1 MTNCIIK
8 LELNGIEAKISNII
22 KDNVGTN
29 QTLYNRYIFR
39 ILDDNNTALNTDF
52 KQYLKD
58 NYNINIDSDISKIS
72 SKDLFNAIRNYE
84 NSKGLD
90 VDYSFSPDGSD
101 YLYYFRYNSIED
113 RKFCINM
120 AAQLIQDFK
129 YQDEN
134 KYFRKIEG
142 NKQQYYSDAVIRKIE
157 DILLERLA
165 SKTGKSFDDLLDLMD
180 EKEDYLVDFEK
191 MLQDNSTIQDR
202 NLFAMYKE
210 MLINGEEF
218 FKEVFRDSNLSS
230 LRIFEDETNKEYKAE
245 TEQEEKDYDTADE
258 GIDDSSSPVE
268 GSESNISDDKDHSIA
283 GLNDKAGAEY
293 SSFMAHV
300 TADIRD
306 YLSSLP
312 KLKSNRTKIDE
323 KGNKQF
329 IDFDLDNPLGIKNRM
344 NSKDIILSLF
354 SQGPYMNLE
363 HLVDTLKYLA
373 SNVDGFTGLYK
384 VIEDINNN
392 SDIAF
397 KLMQTFSKEVI
408 HKLRTD
414 VSEDNV
420 SIRLSNRNT
429 DKLTALR
436 FEFIN
441 SLKIT
446 SNFLD
451 HDDNLREFNDLQ
463 NLIGIIK
470 ADIDDLKSLRG
481 KIRIDTEKSIDVNK
495 AKLINKLSTLIKYYY
510 PTIDKPTIAYFI
522 KDSSNGDF
530 IANVNILLNHLNKTI
545 NAAKLQE
552 TSISNRNTQI
562 YELRKERKEIYKQ
575 YERSE
580 DITKEDQQLV
590 DLIENKIRS
599 LYETNIQ
606 VNNLV
611 AAATNLANTLVK
623 HSTVKIDLNHINVEG
638 KQITSVINTN
648 FITNVM
654 RTLQTNLGRRNYGK
668 AKSQSRQ
675 YDNSNIIVEHRDE
688 NGEIINYGLF
698 TIDENNDFIPTPYA
712 EKLLK
717 HSLFD
722 GASNND
728 TFETLLYKHMSK
740 EDYTATAFINFFRN
754 DEHYEADKTDEISDV
769 AFANYFMR
777 IPSDAPKNFIITAPK
792 YTAKRTKK
800 EKGLFGI
807 EEGQKAVD
815 LIRSEYNKFVTIDR
829 SEFDN
834 IKQSISLVQP
844 TKPGSVDTVDE
855 LVNRVLNNEG
865 TSIRVFRNN
874 ITENTRTNSV
884 KDGDKVTSY
893 FLFKADDGS
902 EVIYRMSGIFRN
914 TTSKLVEIENAKFDG
929 FVKGTVSPTIENAV
943 KLKIRSNLLKENK
956 LNRSV
961 NREHR
966 IFKQFRNIFLQELTD
981 AANALNVIFENTD
994 GLIRLEDGNPVFRT
1008 GFGNDAATV
1017 RRLFK
1022 NYHTDGKNVIV
1033 KGKDGRWHLTGKVF
1047 TSTKFKINVI
1057 DENGKLTVLDFGKK
1071 ILEEAFNNN
1080 FLYGGSTN
1088 QYLPTTVT
1096 NKGVKLDLEKRPDL
1110 LEIID
1115 RNIAEYLKEFVK
1127 NEIKEYN
1134 KDYKDVI
1141 PKTLFNEANI
1151 IDFALNTTLMQISYD
1166 DLFEG
1171 DVKFYKSNKD
1181 FFKRAKESQGSGLL
1195 YGCVNYQI
1203 DTTASAQHIKSL
1215 LDTMVFKHITEN
1227 GTEDYK
1233 VDLKDRFRGVTIKNT
1248 IRNSK
1253 ELAIEGVNDAKKD
1266 GVLVT
1271 KLTKILNDR
1280 ERAVSIIEGF
1290 KNTTVNDAQS
1300 YITFDEW
1307 IRRITLRGQLKK
1319 HEALI
1324 NRLLDE
1330 TTDLDPNDLAEFV
1343 QVQKNFYYDI
1353 HYNSELNVAHPRQ
1366 IKNAEFVLIPKLI
1379 KNTQLELVYDLMKKH
1394 NIDQLNTEETSK
1406 AGKAN
1411 VLTIWD
1417 NNGEIMQDNID
1428 DFEKAISKK
1437 NNNGSVNE
1445 AIEEYFYNNLYTQQE
1460 TPQHMNAQNKAGIQ
1474 IMKKICDNISRNSP
1488 LWENKQE
1495 FFRLYS
1501 ANIFGSYEELTD
1513 ELGLE
1518 LDENKNIVL
1527 KDGTQISK
1535 IDAGVFF
1542 NKLYDECC
1550 RLGLDSN
1557 AIDYITISD
1566 EAKKTSSIAFASAMT
1581 NMPTFM
1587 GNFSTKLESIAQ
1599 SVFNNRITRQ
1609 KLPGFHAAQI
1619 TSVGFDA
1626 KNEKVIYE
1634 ANEDG
1639 KKAGVED
1646 RISAE
1651 EYSKLTKDKKKLYNK
1666 RKGSIIAST
1675 KLKYHPEGKSHDEA
1689 KPYIEVMVP
1698 KSAFKFNRYKIDENG
1713 NKVLKTD
1720 IELLTELQNAHLDEI
1735 IGYRIPTEGKQSIAV
1750 MKIVGF
1756 LDDAQG
1762 STIVVPDAWV
1772 SQTGSD
1778 FDIDSIYAIQ
1788 FNTYIDKNGNI
1799 RKTKYQQKHSPKHYI
1814 NYINRRLEHRHPT
1827 VTNKKLDELRE
1838 NVTKQ
1843 LGIEFDE
1850 YRHDESKAYHNL
1862 PKTIKEIIIKEQ
1874 AETPDNDSRKEH
1886 YIDQTNRVIAA
1897 LNEYKE
1903 KTKLSEEDSKKL
1915 ETFLEAERKI
1925 NDRLKDNEYAERF
1938 GEEVNKEVLKVVENI
1953 SKEAKEQGLPTYEQ
1967 YLELSIEE
1975 INDKRSRDNK
1985 LLDCMKTILQHD
1997 SSLEENLSRSNFE
2010 GITNARYE
2018 VEPENIKNI
2027 RDNRS
2032 PYNFRDQAANM
2043 DDAMSGAKLKAFSV
2057 TRDTFCSICNT
2068 VQPNINP
2075 AFQFKTIYRKSD
2087 GYDPEKLIE
2096 TFGEDNVKE
2105 IKDGIYKVTH
2115 TMYGWSLNNRAVTG
2129 DLLTVWSSETTAHIL
2144 DAIKEGFIQN
2154 VNDYTF
2160 GVYKIF
2166 PEVGADYKTAISFM
2180 MLPGI
2185 SSIVKYYNSNKS
2197 IYNTNNVNPI
2207 KEAFK
2212 ENVIKLM
2219 RLYGD
2224 KVPQFLSYR
2233 DAYAYFVNH
2242 IEDLKGLEGLDLNDY
2257 FDKANHNVAFLSN
2270 SDDIINVP
2278 FNSKLFN
2285 DRNNN
2290 NGVFTDE
2297 VGKTLFDLLTILQ
2310 FNKLYDFSNSVT
2322 AYARVSNPDK
2332 FGAKQSIYATNKIF
2346 DSIKNIVKRDK
2357 VSNTTPLNVD
2367 GKSIIEAIYPSIT
2380 DSTLEEFITSP
2391 VQQSA
2396 YQPLYYFLKFVT
2408 APSIKINRTLFETQ
2422 SPNFISLVESLGTLL
2437 TGNSLDEKTYKQFET
2452 YILNKFYYQTTALRG
2467 TPIFFYGEG
2476 DNTGKVIYDTSI
2488 SEDYEKARVFGY
2500 NCNVSFLV
2508 PNITYDKIHK
2518 LYTKGETSVTFEVK
2532 DLSNPTQ
2539 EELIQFSMLSPAQKV
2554 VFVQN
2559 HSSNAGVF
2567 NYIQV
2572 DLMDARKGK
2581 EGQHTMRFK
2590 EDAAD
2595 IERVYDDFFKCF
2607 YNNNPLIKLAAIDLI
2622 KYAFIA
2628 EGFSMKRGAIN
2639 KMIPNHVLM
2648 TSQEDGGTG
2657 IVDEIRDQLSNIRN
2671 VDGNGDIRD
2680 VAENYIR
2687 SNASLKGIPKLYVKE
2702 SKREVIKVSKD
2713 INGNIIKRIVKEKSA
2728 ELHPDKKGIITLDL
2742 RNKTQ
2747 LKLAETYKIIDSNT
2761 TSEADVKLNSY
2772 VRLKFKGRTK
2782 PVLYKITKINSLFA
2796 DGVFMYPLND
2806 LAENENSE
2814 WSANEDNN
2822 IWPNRNYYEEV
2833 KDRYEERS
2841 LGIASIENKEAIAES
2856 QQTGQDVI
2864 TDFDPLTDARQAID
2878 VKKYQYTRRN
2888 NNQHGVKSFDINN
2901 ENDTHFGAFN
2911 EAKKAILERFEDNT
2925 ATELVIMNKGI
2936 SSYFSNA
2943 TPSDYSIQ
2951 TINGRKYKFQ
2961 KINTKHL
2968 NSRYLYYGKDFA
2980 KNANGVTVEN
2990 PDIVKIYT
2998 EAKKTYTK
3006 GSAGVQYL
3014 IRITPYKES
3023 IESTPI
3029 ETIEKVDDNTTK
3041 MQSTITDSII
3051 VPFID
3056 DINTQF
3062 TNSNSM
3068 EVKDTKE
3075 YFRKNEINRTE
3086 ESQKGYEI
3094 DLVLRASRHVET
3106 NTNKLIYDTTHFIR
3120 KDDSKDDDTWYSISD
3135 PEVIDLIRKDPVERN
3150 RYLKTIL
3157 KARAFAKR
3165 YELIK
3170 ELDIDS
3176 EDPEIQRALNN
3187 IKQAVTKLQ
3196 NASNI
3201 VKAEEQFVHDFLKKL
3216 SDNPNIQADYA
3227 TLLDGYH
3234 SASMFDAWIN
3244 DMQETTSPLLQ
3255 IITKEVM
3262 GDIRKQELIGQKDA
3276 RKFREDLQ
3284 AIMKKAKANGRP
3296 VNMSNIIDDYGRL
3309 KRPYNEA
3316 FEIAIEELRAA
3327 IADAEKTYGKYS
3339 RQAFKAKL
3347 DYDKFKLNNTHQ
3359 NVVDDYYRE
3368 RIKLQED
3375 IIAHQF
3381 PIYAEYRRLLDER
3394 NQIFNY
3400 ASEGH
3405 LDNAYKEKLKKINND
3420 IDNLTKA
3427 HIFNLDTGFIE
3438 VKYSADDPNNPLKG
3452 DTRFIYSIE
3461 ATSALNKF
3469 INANTKLNS
3478 KYFKKTAIEGFQD
3491 ELDRYEDYII
3501 KVEARDENGI
3511 PTTSMVTLMNDPEY
3525 IKAKEWIN
3533 NNAKYVLNDETI
3545 DFINQ
3550 QFLVLKEGKEGK
3562 SSRTAINTYAKK
3574 QDAYD
3579 AMGVIDG
3586 TKFTKEQVEII
3597 KKQQLSRLGLKE
3609 GNPFSDRKIISN
3621 APKLNVIFKNAFY
3634 LGMTSNGANNS
3645 EYDKIINGYDIKNS
3659 DGTETHVFGIN
3670 EILKKY
3676 YNSSEQILELYKIT
3690 SEDAAYL
3697 KKAFALLDATK
3708 RKVGATNNKAVSKFI
3723 EENVEFTYNWEQFE
3737 LDKKNAEINGNL
3749 SAFNNIAT
3757 ETIENKDG
3765 TVTVV
3770 PNRKL
3775 YGFAIPKGYKLDG
3788 TGNNDFVDKPR
3799 TKAIQILKEYIKT
3812 TPTKYYYA
3820 KAREMMNISKEAYNT
3835 WYKENHIYNPNT
3847 HRYEPLDIWMHTEY
3861 NPICGEG
3868 TWIPKAINT
3877 RSEVKNGKDANGKPD
3892 GSEDY
3897 SNHNFKKDGSTAS
3910 NFKATSNNKEYQQDI
3925 TLTKEEKDVKD
3936 LIEAVMAK
3944 YVKSPTAQKYY
3955 DKGFLPSKAK
3965 NAKVDTKFI
3974 LKEVAKLAGW
3984 IEQGIDAPTQIGEVD
3999 YGNDRTIDMPFMTML
4014 KSKESTDINYHRP
4027 ERTEGMTD
4035 EEYNNVLETWRKEK
4049 REAEKKNLEE
4059 HKKLLNDNWED
4070 VISDFIIKASHFN
4083 AVQDNKYMLFFAK
4096 NMLDRI
4102 KVFETEVGTNNYK
4115 RTNKSTKEHKD
4126 YLTKQD
4132 TNTIKQYQNWL
4143 KRLVYDQWKSSNNKF
4158 VRGANVAQSFT
4169 SAKYMMLNLTGG
4181 LSNITVG
4188 KTNIWME
4195 EWAGEYFGTKNWHA
4209 GLATWTKGIPSY
4221 FADLNKDNASTLA
4234 NAIIK
4239 DLNIVDFDEIAGL
4252 ISGEGLTKYSN
4263 RVRSALYSQQAIG
4276 EHFMQNTAMFALMHS
4291 HRLFEN
4297 KDNNGR
4303 TKYVYKNLEE
4313 HLRDADKKALL
4324 LILDDRKLGLFKK
4337 FIKYEMS
4344 DENQKRKYMWFRK
4357 NDVVQFVNLY
4367 LTNAEKEQFK
4377 AKRNELRKEAEMEF
4391 NNDETHPTIFSQ
4403 LALTEDGHMGFK
4415 EGSIFEQIGDDEAYA
4430 IIGRF
4435 KGRII
4440 SVNKKIHGI
4449 YDKLGAAMLESHWLG
4464 GLIMQ
4469 YHKHIYPGIMK
4480 RYRRQGYFN
4489 EERGTI
4495 EKGIYASIKDF
4506 LTLPLDKVKF
4516 QDKLKRDGISEG
4528 ELKVLEGTQNI
4539 FKEYVNFF
4547 ANLSLNYKVLPEYE
4561 KANIRRFLGD
4571 IAGILSGML
4580 MAVAVSGWDDD
4591 SRLKYYF
4598 ILQADRLSSE
4608 SFMWN
4613 PIGLTSE
4620 AKKQWSSPVA
4630 IQGFVS
4636 DCINTMGLLCQ
4647 AMFQGDDFD
4656 PVYESGIY
4664 AGENK
4669 GTVWLKRNLPVYH
4682 SYNTLYNLKR
4692 NHDYFKRGFSLTN
4705 WINDED

>member
-1 MTNCIIK
+1 MASCDIK
-8 LELNGIEAKISNII
+8 LELNSIESKISNII
-22 KDNVGTN
+22 KNNVGIN
-29 QTLYNRYIFR
+29 KTLYDRYLFG
-39 ILDDNNTALNTDF
+39 ILDYNSATLSTDF
-52 KQYLKD
+52 KEYVKD
-58 NYNINIDSDISKIS
+58 NYNINIDSDISKINS
-72 SKDLFNAIRNYE
+72 EDLFRIIYKYV
-84 NSKGLD
+84 NSKSIDVESTMLD
-90 VDYSFSPDGSD
+90 FTADYIHNFG
-101 YLYYFRYNSIED
+101 YNSIED
-113 RKFCINM
+113 RKFCVNI

-129 YQDEN
+129 YQNEN
-134 KYFRKIEG
+134 KYFRKIKG
-142 NKQQYYSDAVIRKIE
+142 NKQQYYSDAVIRRIE

-191 MLQDNSTIQDR
+191 MLRDNSTVQDR

-210 MLINGEEF
+210 MLIAKDSF
-218 FKEVFRDSNLSS
+218 FVEVFRDSNLSS
-230 LRIFEDETNKEYKAE
+230 LRIFEDDTNKEYKVE
-245 TEQEEKDYDTADE
+245 TEQEEKDYETTEE

-268 GSESNISDDKDHSIA
+268 GSESNLSDDKDHSIA
-283 GLNDKAGAEY
+283 GLNDKAGTEF

-300 TADIRD
+300 TEDIRD

-312 KLKSNRTKIDE
+312 KLKSNATKIDE
-323 KGNKQF
+323 KGNKKF
-329 IDFDLDNPLGIKNRM
+329 TDFDLDNPLGIINRM
-344 NSKDIILSLF
+344 DSKGIILTLF

-363 HLVDTLKYLA
+363 HFVDTLKYLA
-373 SNVDGFTGLYK
+373 SKVDGFTGLYK
-384 VIEDINNN
+384 VIEDINND

-397 KLMQTFSKEVI
+397 RLMQTFSKEVI

-414 VSEDNV
+414 VSEDEV
-420 SIRLSNRNT
+420 SVNLSNRNA

-451 HDDNLREFNDLQ
+451 HNDNLREFGTLQ
-463 NLIGIIK
+463 RLRDTIIEDTDNLK
-470 ADIDDLKSLRG
+470 KLRG
-481 KIRIDTEKSIDVNK
+481 NIRTNVEKRLKANK
-495 AKLINKLSTLIKYYY
+495 SKLLNELSTLVKYYY
-510 PTIDKPTIAYFI
+510 PTIDKPTIAYFV
-522 KDSSNGDF
+522 KDASNKDF
-530 IANVNILLNHLNKTI
+530 ITNINTLLNHLEETI
-545 NAAKLQE
+545 RAAKLQE

-562 YELRKERKEIYKQ
+562 YELRKERKEILKQ
-575 YERSE
+575 YEKFE
-580 DITKEDQQLV
+580 DITREDQQLLN
-590 DLIENKIRS
+590 LIENKIQS
-599 LYETNIQ
+599 LYETVIQ
-606 VNNLV
+606 VNKLI

-638 KQITSVINTN
+638 KQITNVINTN
-648 FITNVM
+648 FITNVI
-654 RTLQTNLGRRNYGK
+654 RTLQTDLGRRNYGK
-668 AKSQSRQ
+668 FKSKSRQ

-688 NGEIINYGLF
+688 NEEIINYGLF
-698 TIDENNDFIPTPYA
+698 TIDENNNFIPTPYA
-712 EKLLK
+712 ERLLK

-722 GASNND
+722 GAINND
-728 TFETLLYKHMSK
+728 IFESILYKHMSK
-740 EDYTATAFINFFRN
+740 EDYTATAFINFFRT
-754 DEHYEADKTDEISDV
+754 DKHYDSDNIGKIEEIN
-769 AFANYFMR
+769 FANYFMR

-792 YTAKRTKK
+792 YTAKRTTK

-807 EEGQKAVD
+807 EEGQEAVE
-815 LIRSEYNKFVTIDR
+815 LIRSEYNKYVTINQD
-829 SEFDN
+829 EFN
-834 IKQSISLVQP
+834 SLGQSFKPIQP
-844 TKPGSVDTVDE
+844 NKPGSVDTIDG
-855 LVNRVLNNEG
+855 LVHRVLNSEG
-865 TSIRVFRNN
+865 TSIKVFKNN
-874 ITENTRTNSV
+874 IVENTKTNNV
-884 KDGDKVTSY
+884 QDGDTVTSY
-893 FLFKADDGS
+893 FSFKSEDGT
-902 EVIYRMSGIFRN
+902 EVIYRMSGIFRE

-929 FVKGTVSPTIENAV
+929 FVKGTVSPSIENAI
-943 KLKIRSNLLKENK
+943 KLKIRSNLLKEGK
-956 LNRSV
+956 INRSV
-961 NREHR
+961 NKEHR

-994 GLIRLEDGNPVFRT
+994 GLILLKDGKPVFRT
-1008 GFGNDAATV
+1008 GFGNDSATV
-1017 RRLFK
+1017 RRLLK

-1033 KGKDGRWHLTGKVF
+1033 KEKDGRWHLTGKVF
-1047 TSTKFKINVI
+1047 SSSKFKINVV

-1071 ILEEAFNNN
+1071 ILEEAFNDN

-1088 QYLPTTVT
+1088 QYLPTTTT
-1096 NKGVKLDLEKRPDL
+1096 NKGVKLDLKKRPDL
-1110 LEIID
+1110 TEIID

-1127 NEIKEYN
+1127 NEIKEYTEN
-1134 KDYKDVI
+1134 YKDVI
-1141 PKTLFNEANI
+1141 PKSLFNEANI

-1171 DVKFYKSNKD
+1171 DTRFYKSNKD
-1181 FFKRAKESQGSGLL
+1181 FFKRTKESQGSGLL

-1203 DTTASAQHIKSL
+1203 DTTAQAQHIKSL
-1215 LDTMVFKHITEN
+1215 LDTMVFKHITAN

-1253 ELAIEGVNDAKKD
+1253 ELAIKGVNNAKED
-1266 GVLVT
+1266 GILVT
-1271 KLTKILNDR
+1271 KLTEILNDR
-1280 ERAVSIIEGF
+1280 ERAVSIIKGF

-1330 TTDLDPNDLAEFV
+1330 TTDLDPNDLTEFV
-1343 QVQKNFYYDI
+1343 QVQKNFYYDL
-1353 HYNSELNVAHPRQ
+1353 HYNSELNTSHPRQ

-1379 KNTQLELVYDLMKKH
+1379 KNTQLELVYDLMKKY

-1411 VLTIWD
+1411 VLTLWD
-1417 NNGEIMQDNID
+1417 DNGEIMQNNID
-1428 DFEKAISKK
+1428 DFEKAISKQSDK
-1437 NNNGSVNE
+1437 ESINE

-1501 ANIFGSYEELTD
+1501 GNIFGSYEELAD

-1535 IDAGVFF
+1535 IDVGVFF
-1542 NKLYDECC
+1542 DKLYDECC
-1550 RLGLDSN
+1550 RLGLNSN

-1639 KKAGVED
+1639 KKAEVKD
-1646 RISAE
+1646 RITEE
-1651 EYSKLTKDKKKLYNK
+1651 EYNKKTEDEKKLYNK

-1675 KLKYHPEGKSHDEA
+1675 KLKYHPKGE
-1689 KPYIEVMVP
+1689 PYIEVMVP
-1698 KSAFKFNRYKIDENG
+1698 KSAFKFDRYKTDKDG

-1756 LDDAQG
+1756 LDDTQG

-1788 FNTYIDKNGNI
+1788 FNTYIDKKGRI
-1799 RKTKYQQKHSPKHYI
+1799 RKTKYQEKHSPKHYI

-1850 YRHDESKAYHNL
+1850 YRQDESDAYKAL
-1862 PKTIKEIIIKEQ
+1862 PKNIRDLIKKEQ
-1874 AETPDNDSRKEH
+1874 EETPANDSKKER

-1903 KTKLSEEDSKKL
+1903 KTKLSEEDNKKL

-1925 NDRLKDNEYAERF
+1925 NDRLKDNEYAKRF
-1938 GEEVNKEVLKVVENI
+1938 GEEVNKEVLKVVESI
-1953 SKEAKEQGLPTYEQ
+1953 SKEAKEQSLPTYEE
-1967 YLELSIEE
+1967 YLKLSIEE
-1975 INDKRSRDNK
+1975 INEKRSRDNK

-1997 SSLEENLSRSNFE
+1997 TSLEENLSRSNFD
-2010 GITNARYE
+2010 GITNARDK
-2018 VEPENIKNI
+2018 VESENIKEI

-2075 AFQFKTIYRKSD
+2075 AFQLKTIYRKAD
-2087 GYDPEKLIE
+2087 GYNLEKLIE

-2105 IKDGIYKVTH
+2105 IKDGIYRVTH

-2166 PEVGADYKTAISFM
+2166 PEVGADYETAISFM

-2185 SSIVKYYNSNKS
+2185 SSIVKHYNSNKS

-2219 RLYGD
+2219 KLYGD

-2233 DAYAYFVNH
+2233 NAYAYFINH
-2242 IEDLKGLEGLDLNDY
+2242 IEDLRGLEGLNLDDT
-2257 FDKANHNVAFLSN
+2257 FDKTKSNVGFLSN

-2285 DRNNN
+2285 DRANN

-2297 VGKTLFDLLTILQ
+2297 LGQVLFDLLTILQ
-2310 FNKLYDFSNSVT
+2310 FSKLYDFSST
-2322 AYARVSNPDK
+2322 ITSYARVSNPDK

-2346 DSIKNIVKRDK
+2346 DNIKDVVKRDK
-2357 VSNTTPLNVD
+2357 IANATPLNVD
-2367 GKSIIEAIYPSIT
+2367 GKSIIEAIYPNIT

-2391 VQQSA
+2391 IQKSA

-2408 APSIKINRTLFETQ
+2408 APSIKINRVLFETQ
-2422 SPNFISLVESLGTLL
+2422 SPNFVKLVESLNTLL
-2437 TGNSLDEKTYKQFET
+2437 TRSSFDEKTYKQFET
-2452 YILNKFYYQTTALRG
+2452 YILNRFYSQTTALRG

-2476 DNTGKVIYDTSI
+2476 DSTGNVIYDTSI

-2500 NCNVSFLV
+2500 NCNTSFLV
-2508 PNITYDKIHK
+2508 PDITYDKIHK
-2518 LYTKGETSVTFEVK
+2518 TYNKGETSVTFEVK

-2539 EELIQFSMLSPAQKV
+2539 EEIIQFSMLSPAQKV
-2554 VFVQN
+2554 VFIQN

-2567 NYIQV
+2567 NYIQAN
-2572 DLMDARKGK
+2572 LINTRKGK
-2581 EGQHTMRFK
+2581 EGQHTMYFK

-2595 IERVYDDFFKCF
+2595 IERVYDGFLKCF
-2607 YNNNPLIKLAAIDLI
+2607 YNSNPLVRLTAIDLI
-2622 KYAFIA
+2622 KYAFIV

-2639 KMIPNHVLM
+2639 KMIANDSLI
-2648 TSQEDGGTG
+2648 TSQEDDGTG

-2680 VAENYIR
+2680 IAENYIR
-2687 SNASLKGIPKLYVKE
+2687 SNPSLKGIPKLYVKE
-2702 SKREVIKVSKD
+2702 AKREVIKITKD
-2713 INGNIIKRIVKEKSA
+2713 ANGNTIKRIVKEKSA
-2728 ELHPDKKGIITLDL
+2728 ELHPDRRGIITLDL

-2747 LKLAETYKIIDSNT
+2747 LNLAEKYKIIDSNT

-2772 VRLKFKGRTK
+2772 VRLKFKERTK
-2782 PVLYKITKINSLFA
+2782 PVLYKITRIDSLFF
-2796 DGVFMYPLND
+2796 DGIFMYPLND
-2806 LAENENSE
+2806 LAENENAE

-2822 IWPNRNYYEEV
+2822 VWPNRNYYEEV
-2833 KDRYEERS
+2833 KNRYEEHS
-2841 LGIASIENKEAIAES
+2841 LRIASVENKEAISES
-2856 QQTGQDVI
+2856 QQTGQDII
-2864 TDFDPLTDARQAID
+2864 TDFNPLTDARQAVD
-2878 VKKYQYTRRN
+2878 VKKYQYIRRN
-2888 NNQHGVKSFDINN
+2888 NNQQGVKSFDINN
-2901 ENDTHFGAFN
+2901 ENDSHFGAFN
-2911 EAKKAILERFEDNT
+2911 EAKKAILERFDDNT
-2925 ATELVIMNKGI
+2925 ATELIIMNKGI

-2943 TPSDYSIQ
+2943 APSDYSIQ

-2961 KINTKHL
+2961 KIDTKHL
-2968 NSRYLYYGKDFA
+2968 NSRYLYYGNDFA
-2980 KNANGVTVEN
+2980 KNSNGVVIEN

-3006 GSAGVQYL
+3006 DSAGVQYL
-3014 IRITPYKES
+3014 IRITPYQES
-3023 IESTPI
+3023 IKSTTV
-3029 ETIEKVDDNTTK
+3029 ETIEESNDNTTI
-3041 MQSTITDSII
+3041 MQSSISDAI
-3051 VPFID
+3051 IIPFVD
-3056 DINTQF
+3056 DINIQS
-3062 TNSNSM
+3062 TNANSM

-3086 ESQKGYEI
+3086 ESQKGHET
-3094 DLVLRASRHVET
+3094 DLVLRAARHVET
-3106 NTNKLIYDTTHFIR
+3106 NTNRLIYDTTHFIR
-3120 KDDSKDDDTWYSISD
+3120 KDEDTWYSISD
-3135 PEVIDLIRKDPVERN
+3135 PEVIDLIRKNPVERN

-3157 KARAFAKR
+3157 EARAFAKR

-3176 EDPEIQRALNN
+3176 EDSEIQRALNN
-3187 IKQAVTKLQ
+3187 IKQAVTRLQ

-3255 IITKEVM
+3255 IVTKEVM

-3276 RKFREDLQ
+3276 RKFKEDLQ

-3316 FEIAIEELRAA
+3316 FETAIEELRAA
-3327 IADAEKTYGKYS
+3327 ITDAEKTYGKYS

-3347 DYDKFKLNNTHQ
+3347 DYDKFKLNHTHQ

-3381 PIYAEYRRLLDER
+3381 PIYAEYRKLLDER
-3394 NQIFNY
+3394 NQIFNH

-3405 LDNAYKEKLKKINND
+3405 LDEAYKEKLKKINNA

-3452 DTRFIYSIE
+3452 ESKFIYSLE

-3469 INANTKLNS
+3469 INANTKLNN

-3491 ELDRYEDYII
+3491 ELDRYEDYIM

-3511 PTTSMVTLMNDPEY
+3511 PTTSIVTLMNDPEY
-3525 IKAKEWIN
+3525 VKAKEWIN
-3533 NNAKYVLNDETI
+3533 NNAKYVLNNDTI
-3545 DFINQ
+3545 EFINQ
-3550 QFLVLKEGKEGK
+3550 QFLALKEGKEGK
-3562 SSRTAINTYAKK
+3562 DARSAINTYAKK

-3586 TKFTKEQVEII
+3586 TKFTKEQVETIR
-3597 KKQQLSRLGLKE
+3597 KQQLTRLGLKE

-3621 APKLNVIFKNAFY
+3621 APKLDVIFKNAFY
-3634 LGMTSNGANNS
+3634 LGMTSNGANNI
-3645 EYDKIINGYDIKNS
+3645 EYDKIINGYDIKNE
-3659 DGTETHVFGIN
+3659 DGTKTHVFGIN

-3676 YNSSEQILELYKIT
+3676 YNDSEQILELHRIT
-3690 SEDAAYL
+3690 TEDAKYL
-3697 KKAFALLDATK
+3697 KKAFELLDATK
-3708 RKVGATNNKAVSKFI
+3708 RKVGATNNEAVSKFI
-3723 EENVEFTYNWEQFE
+3723 KENVEFTYNWEQFE

-3749 SAFNNIAT
+3749 SVFNSIAT

-3765 TVTVV
+3765 TVSVV

-3788 TGNNDFVDKPR
+3788 TGNNTFVDKSR

-3820 KAREMMNISKEAYNT
+3820 KAREMMNISKDAYNT

-3847 HRYEPLDIWMHTEY
+3847 HCHEPLDIWMHTEY

-3868 TWIPKAINT
+3868 TWIPKTINT
-3877 RSEVKNGKDANGKPD
+3877 RSEVKNGKDVNGKPD

-3897 SNHNFKKDGSTAS
+3897 SNHDFKKDGSTVS
-3910 NFKATSNNKEYQQDI
+3910 NFKATSRNKEYQQDL
-3925 TLTKEEKDVKD
+3925 TLTEEEQAVKK
-3936 LIEAVMAK
+3936 LIEDVMSK
-3944 YVKSPTAQKYY
+3944 YAKSPAAQKYY

-3974 LKEVAKLAGW
+3974 LKEVAKFAGW
-3984 IEQGIDAPTQIGEVD
+3984 IEQGVDAPTQIGEVD

-4014 KSKESTDINYHRP
+4014 KSKDSIDINYRRP
-4027 ERTEGMTD
+4027 ERTENMTD
-4035 EEYNNVLETWRKEK
+4035 EEYRDALETWHKEK
-4049 REAEKKNLEE
+4049 KEAEKINLEE

-4158 VRGANVAQSFT
+4158 VQTANVAQSFT

-4221 FADLNKDNASTLA
+4221 FADLYKDHASTLA

-4239 DLNIVDFDEIAGL
+4239 DLNIVDFNEIAGL
-4252 ISGEGLTKYSN
+4252 VSGEGLAKYSSRTRN
-4263 RVRSALYSQQAIG
+4263 AMYFQQAIG
-4276 EHFMQNTAMFALMHS
+4276 EHFMQNTAMFAMMHS

-4303 TKYVYKNLEE
+4303 TKYIYKNLEE

-4324 LILDDRKLGLFKK
+4324 LILDDRKVGLFKK

-4344 DENQKRKYMWFRK
+4344 DENQKRKYMQFRK

-4367 LTNAEKEQFK
+4367 LTNTEKEKFET
-4377 AKRNELRKEAEMEF
+4377 KRNELRKEAEKEF
-4391 NNDETHPTIFSQ
+4391 NNDEVHPTIFSQ

-4516 QDKLKRDGISEG
+4516 QNKLKRDGLSEG
-4528 ELKVLEGTQNI
+4528 DLKVLEGTQNI
-4539 FKEYVNFF
+4539 FKEYISFF
-4547 ANLSLNYKVLPEYE
+4547 THLRLNYKSLPEYE
-4561 KANIRRFLGD
+4561 RANIRRFLGD
-4571 IAGILSGML
+4571 IAGILAGML

-4591 SRLKYYF
+4591 SRWKYYF
-4598 ILQADRLSSE
+4598 ILQADRLSAE

-4613 PIGLTSE
+4613 PIGLMFE
-4620 AKKQWSSPVA
+4620 AKKQWSSPIA

-4636 DCINTMGLLCQ
+4636 DCINTIGLLCQ

-4656 PVYESGIY
+4656 PVYESGMY

-4669 GTVWLKRNLPVYH
+4669 GTVWLKRNIPVYH